1 MAIHLPICAFQKF
14 KEHLSKLE
22 TFHVCNTRENL
33 LNMRVH
39 DENDYL
45 IILKAKG
52 SNFADFKHLVN
63 IIILLTSILKI
74 YILTRNH
81 FIIDNF
87 VVKQKIEM
95 SIRRI

>member
-1 MAIHLPICAFQKF
+1 MAIHLPPICAFQKF

-22 TFHVCNTRENL
+22 TFHVCITRENL

-63 IIILLTSILKI
+63 IIILLARIFKI
-74 YILTRNH
+74 YIP
-81 FIIDNF
+81 I
-87 VVKQKIEM
+87 
-95 SIRRI
+95 